1 MAGDQRVFGL
11 LEEMLES
18 GRTPEEVCSDYPELL
33 SEVQERGRRFG
44 RIDADIG
51 ALVPRSDPDGCAN
64 RATAVRVAALP
75 QIPGYEIETVLG
87 HGGMGVVYKAR
98 HVRLNR
104 TVALKMLLAGPYA
117 GQQERARFQREAE
130 AVAQLQHA
138 HIVQVYD
145 VAEHE
150 GRSYFTMEFVVG
162 GCLAHK
168 LAGRP
173 QPARQAAAMMA
184 MLADAVQVA
193 HQAGIVHRDLKPA
206 NILLTTDGTP
216 KITDFGIAR
225 RLDSGAG
232 PTQSGELL
240 GTPSYMAPEQAAG
253 KTRAIGPAADV
264 YALGAILYELLTG
277 RPPFRAETAAE
288 TTFQVISHEPASPLR
303 LNATVPRD
311 LDTICLKCLHKDPE
325 RRYAT
330 AQALAD
336 DLRRFQRGEPI
347 AAHPVGL
354 IERTGKFIRRH
365 PTQATLLAA

>member
-1 MAGDQRVFGL
+1 MASDERVFAL
-11 LEEMLES
+11 LEEVLDS
-18 GRTPEEVCSDYPELL
+18 GRSPEDVCSGYPELL
-33 SEVQERGRRFG
+33 PEVQKRWKQFG
-44 RIDADIG
+44 PIDAEFG
-51 ALVPRSDPDGCAN
+51 ALFPQSDSSGGAN
-64 RATAVRVAALP
+64 TGNVVRVAALP
-75 QIPGYEIETVLG
+75 QILGYEIEMVLG

-98 HVRLNR
+98 HLRLSR

-117 GQQERARFQREAE
+117 SPQERARFQREAE
-130 AVAQLQHA
+130 AVAQLRHA
-138 HIVQVYD
+138 HIVQIHD
-145 VAEHE
+145 VSEHE
-150 GRSYFTMEFVVG
+150 GHSYFTMEFVEG
-162 GCLAHK
+162 GSLAQK

-173 QPARQAAAMMA
+173 QPARQAAAMTVV
-184 MLADAVQVA
+184 LADAVQAA

-206 NILLTTDGTP
+206 NILLTADCTP

-225 RLDSGAG
+225 RLDSGLG

-240 GTPSYMAPEQAAG
+240 GTPSYMSPEQAAG
-253 KTRAIGPAADV
+253 IRAIGPATDV

-277 RPPFRAETAAE
+277 RPPFRAESAAE
-288 TTFQVISHEPASPLR
+288 TTLQVLSHEPASPLR

-311 LDTICLKCLHKDPE
+311 LDTICLKCLHKDPA
-325 RRYAT
+325 RRFAT